1 MRILHAIA
9 GAPVGGAET
18 FAQDAIVALHER
30 GVRQVVLTRPYPAV
44 LRRYAEAGIEA
55 KPFGF
60 STMDRMLSHGSRIRT
75 EAETLGADLVHAW
88 MSRAASF
95 IPASMPCPVIGWFGD
110 YYDRKYFHRS
120 DFFFCVTPEISR
132 YVVSRGAR
140 PHRVFTVNTFGT
152 MPDAPP
158 VDRATLNTPPDA
170 PVLLVLSRMHRVK
183 GIDTMLQALA
193 RVPDAYLWLAGE
205 GPARAEY
212 QALAARLGLDARVRF
227 LGWRN
232 DRKSLLQACDV
243 CVLPSRYEP
252 FGTVIIEAWA
262 MSKPLVATAAAGARQ
277 YVTDGA
283 TGLLCPIEDAAALAD
298 CLRRVLG
305 DAALRRAIATGGHA
319 AYLENF
325 TREIVVDR
333 LCASYE
339 RCLELGKATHDVTVP
354 VATLDANLAAR
365 LQTELAPDAN
375 TRRAVEVAVAYAMDR
390 QRAADAALLQASGL
404 ASLIVGSPPRVL
416 LLERRELAHA
426 WRLFDRAAVDVK
438 YGTFTDALLARLFE
452 PSPSSARRQP
462 AGST

>member
-1 MRILHAIA
+1 VKVLHAIA

-18 FAQDAIVALHER
+18 FAQDAIVALNER
-30 GVRQVVLTRPYPAV
+30 GIRQVVLTRPYPTV
-44 LRRYAEAGIEA
+44 MRRYAEAGIEA

-60 STMDRMLSHGSRIRT
+60 SAIDRLLLRGARLRT
-75 EAETLGADLVHAW
+75 EAEALGADLVHAW

-110 YYDRKYFHRS
+110 YYDRKYFRRA
-120 DFFFCVTPEISR
+120 DFFFCVTPDISR
-132 YVVSRGAR
+132 HVVSRGAR

-158 VDRATLNTPPDA
+158 VDRAALATPPDA
-170 PVLLVLSRMHRVK
+170 PVLLVLARMHRVK
-183 GIDTMLQALA
+183 GIDTMLRALA
-193 RVPDAYLWLAGE
+193 RVPDAYLWIAGE

-212 QALAARLGLDARVRF
+212 EALAARLGLDARVRF

-232 DRKSLLQACDV
+232 DRKALLQACDV

-262 MSKPLVATAAAGARQ
+262 MRKPLVATAAAGARQ

-283 TGLLCPIEDAAALAD
+283 TGLVCPIEDADALAD

-305 DAALRRAIATGGHA
+305 DAALRRAIADGGHA

-325 TREIVVDR
+325 TRDIVVDR
-333 LCASYE
+333 LCDSYE
-339 RCLELGKATHDVTVP
+339 RCRLLGAASRDPTVP
-354 VATLDANLAAR
+354 VAALDSDLIAR
-365 LQTELAPDAN
+365 LRADLAPDTDA
-375 TRRAVEVAVAYAMDR
+375 RRAIEVAVAYAADR
-390 QRAADAALLQASGL
+390 QRAYAAALLQAAGPG
-404 ASLIVGSPPRVL
+404 SLIVGTPPRVL
-416 LLERRELAHA
+416 LLDRPDLERAS
-426 WRLFDRAAVDVK
+426 RLFDRAAAEVK
-438 YGTFTDALLARLFE
+438 YKAFIDAVLARLLE
-452 PSPSSARRQP
+452 PSSSSARRQP